1 MALGVGNSSPGWK
14 ISIEDDGFIKIWL
27 TWYLTNREISKKL
40 AKTANKKVDIYI
52 YIYISNARQSRVPA
66 TVLYTTAWGP
76 GARDPGP
83 GTWDP
88 GPGPG
93 TRDPQGGESMG
104 GCARAMAARSGP
116 DP

>member
-1 MALGVGNSSPGWK
+1 M
-14 ISIEDDGFIKIWL
+14 IKL
-27 TWYLTNREISKKL
+27 
-40 AKTANKKVDIYI
+40 
-52 YIYISNARQSRVPA
+52 SNARQSRVPA

-93 TRDPQGGESMG
+93 TRDPQVGVSPRTRYGG
-104 GCARAMAARSGP
+104 AVRSGP
-116 DP
+116 PNPQFSETN